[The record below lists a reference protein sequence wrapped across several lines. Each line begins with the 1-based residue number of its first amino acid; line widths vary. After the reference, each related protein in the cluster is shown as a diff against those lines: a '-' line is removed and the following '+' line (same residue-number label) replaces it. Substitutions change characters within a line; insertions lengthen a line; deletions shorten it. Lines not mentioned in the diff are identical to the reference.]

1 MATALTRRDPM
12 RATRLAARAG
22 ALVRRC
28 GRQQKHIAM
37 AAGVTAQAVTN
48 WRSGATYGPFYDAL
62 EAAER
67 LGATLSTQYTD
78 PYPALVEMEVIVME
92 ASLSRWSDADLVR
105 EWRRMAEQESEYQA
119 REDQATARYMI
130 RGGTRCLR
138 ELAEAHKAEAAYQIR
153 FAAVCEILAQRGIDP
168 LDSEWDWV
176 ETRA

>member
-37 AAGVTAQAVTN
+37 AAGVSQQAVTN
-48 WRSGATYGPFYDAL
+48 WKSGAMYGPFFDAL

-78 PYPALVEMEVIVME
+78 PYPALVEMEVVVME
-92 ASLSRWSDADLVR
+92 ASLEHRSDAELVR
-105 EWRRMAEQESEYQA
+105 EWRRMYEGESEVQA
-119 REDQATARYMI
+119 QEDVASARYVF
-130 RGGTRCLR
+130 RRDLR
-138 ELAEAHKAEAAYQIR
+138 ALAAAHKAEAAHQIR

-176 ETRA
+176 ETRV

>member
-48 WRSGATYGPFYDAL
+48 WKSGATYGPFFDAL

-105 EWRRMAEQESEYQA
+105 EWRRLYRTESDMQAQEDAAS
-119 REDQATARYMI
+119 ARYVF
-130 RGGTRCLR
+130 RRDLR
-138 ELAEAHKAEAAYQIR
+138 DLAAAHKQEAAHQIR
-153 FAAVCEILAQRGIDP
+153 FAAVCEILAERGIDP